1 MNLAYYLDDLQERDV
16 MILINKSSDISAMT
30 GAHYYLT
37 ELHNFH
43 ESELNY
49 LLLFKEPLMV
59 VADEFRWDI
68 TVENRSD
75 IMWNIFHKQEALKNG
90 RHALMSEFETPNSGE
105 LEQQLQERLADNFAV
120 YKQDIMDLNKDELFK
135 SAAEIASVSE
145 AFAYFS
151 TEHGF
156 IESEVD
162 FLLKFENPLELLSEK
177 WDVGL
182 RNLPHTLDA
191 IFDNQERTLKNG
203 GYTLVSTE
211 PSPIITAKP
220 ATARNNAGADGKL
233 SVIEQIRQA
242 AKESRERTTDIKE
255 TPGNKKSEPDL

>member
-1 MNLAYYLDDLQERDV
+1 LEEKSYSPPESYISDV
-16 MILINKSSDISAMT
+16 
-30 GAHYYLT
+30 
-37 ELHNFH
+37 
-43 ESELNY
+43 
-49 LLLFKEPLMV
+49 
-59 VADEFRWDI
+59 
-68 TVENRSD
+68 
-75 IMWNIFHKQEALKNG
+75 WNIFHKQEALKNG
-90 RHALMSEFETPNSGE
+90 RHALISEFETPNSGE

-182 RNLPHTLDA
+182 RNLPNTLDA
-191 IFDNQERTLKNG
+191 IFGNQERTLQKG
-203 GYTLVSTE
+203 GYTLISDE
-211 PSPIITAKP
+211 PSPVISAAP
-220 ATARNNAGADGKL
+220 ARNNAGADGKL

-242 AKESRERTTDIKE
+242 AKESRERTIDPKE
-255 TPGNKKSEPDL
+255 TPGKKKSEPDL